1 MQNQAGLSLLEL
13 LLVSLLA
20 SVLAAFAVPAF
31 GNLLL
36 EARMVTQV
44 NRFVHGI
51 HVARQETEKY
61 GADVVLCRST
71 NGRTCNHAQSWQ
83 SGFIVFVNRDH
94 DDPPQVDAGEA
105 LLQSSPPF
113 DGGVITANR
122 NAFVFR
128 PFGKRS
134 VNGTL
139 TFCDCRGPGSA
150 RSVIVSYTGRPRTTV
165 ADINS
170 NQLNCPSE
178 LYE

>member
-13 LLVSLLA
+13 LLVCLLA

-31 GNLLL
+31 SNLLL
-36 EARMVTQV
+36 EANMVTQV

-51 HVARQETEKY
+51 HVARQEAEKY
-61 GADVVLCRST
+61 GTDVVLCRSVD
-71 NGRTCNHAQSWQ
+71 GRNCNHSQAWQ
-83 SGFIVFVNRDH
+83 SGFIVFVNRDR
-94 DDPPQVDAGEA
+94 DDPPQVDAGEM
-105 LLQSSPPF
+105 LLQSAPAF

-139 TFCDCRGPGSA
+139 NFCDRRGPGA
-150 RSVIVSYTGRPRTTV
+150 AKSVIVSYTGRPRTT
-165 ADINS
+165 AASIDS
-170 NQLNCPSE
+170 NQLNCP
-178 LYE
+178 L